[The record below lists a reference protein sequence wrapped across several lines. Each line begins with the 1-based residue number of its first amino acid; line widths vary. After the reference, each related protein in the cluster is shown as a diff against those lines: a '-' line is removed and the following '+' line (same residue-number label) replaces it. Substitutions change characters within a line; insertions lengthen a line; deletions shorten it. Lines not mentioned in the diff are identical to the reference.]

1 MQKSNLRSIYIS
13 RFFVKLSVGFLQK
26 FCTFFCI
33 FAYFFAFVPSSVF
46 SSNTSLVQATVTVTV
61 CGNGEKEFEES
72 CDGADLNN
80 ATCSSLGFSGGSLSC
95 RPSCEFN
102 TSSCSSSGSGGGGS
116 GGGGGNS
123 TPVEVG
129 PIETTISFSGRAY
142 PLSQVVLLK
151 DGQIALQTIAGP
163 DARFDTSL
171 KGLSAGNYVFS
182 LYSQDSNGKRSSL
195 FTFSVFV
202 TNGATTKVSGVF
214 LSPTISVS
222 KAMVKKGDDI
232 AIFGQSVP
240 KGNILISLDGGEK
253 TVVQTLSD
261 AQGVYLYNLDT
272 ATLDFGQYLA
282 QSKSSFE
289 NEKSPFGESVSFS
302 VLATSPKEKTE
313 TQKDIPLVANG
324 GFNNDGRINLVDF
337 SIAAYWYKR
346 PLSQALRIMEKE
358 LFNGDGKIDL
368 VDFSI
373 MAFYWT
379 G

>member
-1 MQKSNLRSIYIS
+1 MQKSNLGSIYIS
-13 RFFVKLSVGFLQK
+13 RFFVKLSLVFLQK

-33 FAYFFAFVPSSVF
+33 FACFFAFVPSFVF

-61 CGNGEKEFEES
+61 CGNGVKEFEES

-80 ATCSSLGFSGGSLSC
+80 ATCSSLGFSGGSLFC
-95 RPSCEFN
+95 RASCEFN
-102 TSSCSSSGSGGGGS
+102 TSLCTSSGSGGGS

-123 TPVEVG
+123 APVEVG

-163 DARFDTSL
+163 DAKFETNL

-182 LYSQDSNGKRSSL
+182 LYSQDSSGKRSAL

-202 TNGATTKVSGVF
+202 TNGATTKVSGIF
-214 LSPTISVS
+214 LSPTIGVNKTSI
-222 KAMVKKGDDI
+222 KKGDNL
-232 AIFGQSVP
+232 AIFGQTVP
-240 KGNILISLDGGEK
+240 KGNILISLEGQEK
-253 TVVQTLSD
+253 SVVQTLSD
-261 AQGVYLYNLDT
+261 SQGVYLYNLDT
-272 ATLDFGQYLA
+272 ATLSLGQYLA
-282 QSKSSFE
+282 QSKSSFQE
-289 NEKSPFGESVSFS
+289 EKSPFGESVSFS
-302 VLATSPKEKTE
+302 VLATEPKSGEE
-313 TQKDIPLVANG
+313 TPTPIPLVAKG
-324 GFNNDGRINLVDF
+324 GFNNDGRINIVDF
-337 SIAAYWYKR
+337 SIAAFWYKR
-346 PLSQALRIMEKE
+346 PLTNTMKLMEKE
-358 LFNGDGKIDL
+358 FFNGDGKIDL